1 MLAADALGV
10 ATCPIT
16 LHSDE
21 MRLGCL
27 AFLRA
32 GVAATPSRSDPRAPP
47 PNLPGSEVANP
58 LRRSPARLLRPV
70 TKR

>member
-1 MLAADALGV
+1 MPAADALGM

-21 MRLGCL
+21 DAARVL

-32 GVAATPSRSDPRAPP
+32 GVAATPSRSDTRAPP
-47 PNLPGSEVANP
+47 PNLPGSEAANP
-58 LRRSPARLLRPV
+58 LRRSPPTSFGR
-70 TKR
+70 